1 MWPRR
6 SRIGRGAAAIKPEKK
21 GGWAGKDLA
30 PRWSR
35 ISSKNHL
42 GRGRAPDRSVDS
54 DQNYPVKLVKLE
66 TISAPIHTICL
77 IFCMRP
83 WNLVLSTFVKDAFC
97 RVNAVRRDIGNF
109 YPKNDPKI
117 RFFGLFSFWRNF
129 GAMVV
134 RSFLEMRTEGD
145 LLEKTVC
152 DYLFPV
158 LRKSQKTRF

>member
-1 MWPRR
+1 MGGKMTWSRWPRN
-6 SRIGRGAAAIKPEKK
+6 
-21 GGWAGKDLA
+21 
-30 PRWSR
+30 
-35 ISSKNHL
+35 SSKNHL

-54 DQNYPVKLVKLE
+54 DQNYLAKLLKLE

-83 WNLVLSTFVKDAFC
+83 WNSVLSTFVKDEFC

-109 YPKNDPKI
+109 YPKNDPKN

-134 RSFLEMRTEGD
+134 RPFLKMRTEGD

-158 LRKSQKTRF
+158 LRKFQKTRF